1 MFDQF
6 ATQMQKSMQPLTDL
20 MAVNSKMFEQLA
32 QQQTALVSTMVN
44 DGMAYAGSFSGQQQ
58 DVNALVEGQ
67 KSYIEAA
74 QGKMTAAGQ
83 DAYAVMSAAQT
94 QASEIVTSA
103 FSQLNESPEVAPVVV
118 AAAAKPASKA
128 APKAAK

>member
-83 DAYAVMSAAQT
+83 DVYAVVSAAQAR
-94 QASEIVTSA
+94 ASDIVTSA
-103 FSQLNESPEVAPVVV
+103 FAELNAKPVVAPVV
-118 AAAAKPASKA
+118 AAVKPASKA

>member
-74 QGKMTAAGQ
+74 QGKMTAASQ
-83 DAYAVMSAAQT
+83 DAYAVMSAVQR
-94 QASEIVTSA
+94 
-103 FSQLNESPEVAPVVV
+103 QLG
-118 AAAAKPASKA
+118 
-128 APKAAK
+128 

>member
-32 QQQTALVSTMVN
+32 QQQTTLVSTMVN

-83 DAYAVMSAAQT
+83 DVYAVVSAAQA
-94 QASEIVTSA
+94 QASDIVTSA
-103 FSQLNESPEVAPVVV
+103 FAELNANPVVAPVV
-118 AAAAKPASKA
+118 AAVKPASKA

>member
-32 QQQTALVSTMVN
+32 QQQTTLVSTMVN

-83 DAYAVMSAAQT
+83 DVYAVVSAAQA
-94 QASEIVTSA
+94 QASDIVTSA
-103 FSQLNESPEVAPVVV
+103 FAELNAKPVVAPVV
-118 AAAAKPASKA
+118 AAVKPASKA